1 MEPATSSEFRAAS
14 CYILTISTGHL
25 PPPEQV
31 KGPVDKA
38 CVRYRVNTN
47 GQNSQVYP
55 ALARV
60 PREMFGCMGSATR
73 NTNSR

>member
-31 KGPVDKA
+31 KGLVDEA
-38 CVRYRVNTN
+38 GIRLRVNTE

-55 ALARV
+55 AVATV
-60 PREMFGCMGSATR
+60 TREMFGCMGSATR
-73 NTNSR
+73 STNSR